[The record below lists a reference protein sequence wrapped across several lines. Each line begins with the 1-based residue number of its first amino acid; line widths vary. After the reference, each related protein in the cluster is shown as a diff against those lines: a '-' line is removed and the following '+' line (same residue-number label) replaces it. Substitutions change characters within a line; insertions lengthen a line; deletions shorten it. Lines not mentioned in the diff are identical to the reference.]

1 MADDSPVIQPPTL
14 TVTQHQ
20 LLAAEFSAALDKVAA
35 LFPKPDPT
43 LAVTKSFVR
52 VRLSVPIEFLATAI
66 VCVEQTPA
74 LRNVRLDPR
83 AGRDTLQLFEAF
95 RPVIDK
101 VDRFKR
107 DVLQSLNVQIALL
120 TEDAL
125 QIYGCAQT
133 LARDEKSPTLTA
145 FVENMRRDLGRA
157 EVQRKAAAAKKAA
170 DKADKAA
177 AEKAAAEK
185 AAAEKAAAE
194 KAAPPTRAS

>member
-1 MADDSPVIQPPTL
+1 MADDNPVIQPPTL

-66 VCVEQTPA
+66 VSVEQAPE
-74 LRNVRLDPR
+74 LRNVKFDPK
-83 AGRDTLQLFEAF
+83 AGRDTLQLYEAF

-101 VDRFKR
+101 VERFQK
-107 DVLQSLNVQIALL
+107 DLLQSLNVRLAVL
-120 TEDAL
+120 TEHAL
-125 QIYGCAQT
+125 QIYGCAQM
-133 LARDEKSPTLTA
+133 LSRDEKSPTLTA

-170 DKADKAA
+170 DKD
-177 AEKAAAEK
+177 
-185 AAAEKAAAE
+185 KAAAE
-194 KAAPPTRAS
+194 KAAPPIRAS

>member
-1 MADDSPVIQPPTL
+1 MAEDPNPVIEPSTL

-43 LAVTKSFVR
+43 LAVTKNFVR
-52 VRLSVPIEFLATAI
+52 VRMSVPIEFLGTAI
-66 VCVEQTPA
+66 VSVEQAPE
-74 LRNVRLDPR
+74 LQNVKLDPR
-83 AGRDTLQLFEAF
+83 AGRDTLQLFDAF

-101 VDRFKR
+101 VERFHK
-107 DVLQSLNVQIALL
+107 DLLQSLNVRLALL
-120 TEDAL
+120 TEHAL
-125 QIYGCAQT
+125 QIYRVAQT

-145 FVENMRRDLGRA
+145 LAENMRRDLGRA
-157 EVQRKAAAAKKAA
+157 EVQRKAAAKKA
-170 DKADKAA
+170 ADKAA

-194 KAAPPTRAS
+194 KAAPIRAS